1 MQPFEFTAAEKVQEQ
16 RAKVADSAGGLF
28 SGAGGPKPPPA
39 ISSAVLG
46 MKPGGKV
53 SQLSGV
59 VLWAVSML

>member
-46 MKPGGKV
+46 MKAGGTV

-59 VLWAVSML
+59 VLWAGSML